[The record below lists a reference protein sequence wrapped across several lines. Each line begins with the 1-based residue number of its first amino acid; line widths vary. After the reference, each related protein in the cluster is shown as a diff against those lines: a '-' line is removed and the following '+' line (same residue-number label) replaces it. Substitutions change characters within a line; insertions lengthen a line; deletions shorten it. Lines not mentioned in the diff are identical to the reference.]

1 MKERLAIGMSLI
13 TNLDLIILDE
23 LTNGLDPESIIEIRE
38 LILAFHF

>member
-23 LTNGLDPESIIEIRE
+23 LTNGLDPDGIIEIRE